1 MNTGTK
7 INLLLQDIPPGVV
20 LLSSWLCSK
29 GYPYALQQRYRK
41 SGWLTAIGKGAM
53 KRSGDTVTLAGAIFS
68 LQHQTGMMIHIG
80 GRTAMGMQG
89 LAHYIE
95 LYAKESLLFAPRGVK
110 LPVWLQNNT
119 WDTKPILINTA
130 VLPPETGLT
139 QFTEVGLEIQISNPI
154 RAIIECLEMVP
165 DRFSME
171 EAYELME
178 GLSFLNP
185 AVVQSVLEQCNS
197 VKVTRLFLF
206 LANKAG
212 HNWLEDIRA
221 DKLNTGSGKRVISP
235 NGTYIPE
242 YQITVPKSML

>member
-1 MNTGTK
+1 MNNGTK

-29 GYPYALQQRYRK
+29 GYPYELQQRYRK

-53 KRSGDTVTLAGAIFS
+53 KRSGDRLTLAGAIFS
-68 LQHQTGMMIHIG
+68 LQYQGGMMIHIG
-80 GRTAMGMQG
+80 GRTAMGMHG

-110 LPVWLQNNT
+110 LPVWLRNNI
-119 WDTKPILINTA
+119 WDTKPILINTT

-139 QFTEVGLEIQISNPI
+139 QMTEAGLEMKISNPI
-154 RAIIECLEMVP
+154 RALIECLEMVP
-165 DRFSME
+165 DRFSLE

-185 AVVQSVLEQCNS
+185 NVVQTVLEQCNS

-206 LANKAG
+206 LAKKAG
-212 HNWLEDIRA
+212 HKWLEDIRA
-221 DKLNTGSGKRVISP
+221 ENLNLGKGKRAISR
-235 NGTYIPE
+235 NGAYVSE
-242 YQITVPKSML
+242 YQITVPKNML